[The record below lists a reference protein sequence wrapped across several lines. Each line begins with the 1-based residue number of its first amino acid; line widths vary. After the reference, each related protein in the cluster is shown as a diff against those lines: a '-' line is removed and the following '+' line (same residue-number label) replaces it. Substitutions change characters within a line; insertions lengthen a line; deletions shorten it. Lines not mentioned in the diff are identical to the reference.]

1 MLPYRGKIPRGDTES
16 DIPFSSLFF
25 SFSSLPLQ
33 RGQANLNQ
41 FSGNPSRLNEPQLA
55 HNEMFRG
62 FLSIV
67 VEERDVNQSLI
78 SFGDGE
84 GYSLRIWLY
93 RSLSLSQFSIL
104 KRKEFQG
111 FVLLSKN
118 SKELC
123 LPFNWDKWNFQIIIV
138 LSFWVNERE
147 KRERKDKNM
156 IRWWRWT
163 KGGKLK
169 NWLRL
174 IRRQTNGNSPNENDS
189 TRDRGCDINRL
200 PSLPPPL
207 PITKFPRPVLIGCK
221 SRVAVR

>member
-93 RSLSLSQFSIL
+93 RSLSLSQFS
-104 KRKEFQG
+104 RNWRE
-111 FVLLSKN
+111 KN
-118 SKELC
+118 SKDLFFFRKIRKNCVYFPIEINGISKL
-123 LPFNWDKWNFQIIIV
+123 
-138 LSFWVNERE
+138 LSY
-147 KRERKDKNM
+147 
-156 IRWWRWT
+156 
-163 KGGKLK
+163 
-169 NWLRL
+169 
-174 IRRQTNGNSPNENDS
+174 
-189 TRDRGCDINRL
+189 
-200 PSLPPPL
+200 
-207 PITKFPRPVLIGCK
+207 
-221 SRVAVR
+221 

>member
-78 SFGDGE
+78 SFGDG
-84 GYSLRIWLY
+84 GRIFFKDMIISK
-93 RSLSLSQFSIL
+93 SLSLSILEKL

-123 LPFNWDKWNFQIIIV
+123 LLSNWDKWNFQIIIV
-138 LSFWVNERE
+138 LIFSSMRE
-147 KRERKDKNM
+147 KKGKGKIKIWFDDER
-156 IRWWRWT
+156 RV
-163 KGGKLK
+163 G
-169 NWLRL
+169 NWK
-174 IRRQTNGNSPNENDS
+174 ID
-189 TRDRGCDINRL
+189 C
-200 PSLPPPL
+200 
-207 PITKFPRPVLIGCK
+207 V
-221 SRVAVR
+221 

>member
-78 SFGDGE
+78 SFGDG
-84 GYSLRIWLY
+84 GRIFFKDMIISK
-93 RSLSLSQFSIL
+93 SLSLSILEKL

-123 LPFNWDKWNFQIIIV
+123 LLSNWDKWNFQIIIV
-138 LSFWVNERE
+138 LIFSSMRE
-147 KRERKDKNM
+147 KKGKGKIKIWFDDEGER
-156 IRWWRWT
+156 RV
-163 KGGKLK
+163 G
-169 NWLRL
+169 NWK
-174 IRRQTNGNSPNENDS
+174 ID
-189 TRDRGCDINRL
+189 C
-200 PSLPPPL
+200 
-207 PITKFPRPVLIGCK
+207 V
-221 SRVAVR
+221 

>member
-123 LPFNWDKWNFQIIIV
+123 LLSNWDKWNFQIIIV
-138 LSFWVNERE
+138 LIFSSMRE
-147 KRERKDKNM
+147 KKGKGKIKIWFDDER
-156 IRWWRWT
+156 RV
-163 KGGKLK
+163 G
-169 NWLRL
+169 NWK
-174 IRRQTNGNSPNENDS
+174 ID
-189 TRDRGCDINRL
+189 C
-200 PSLPPPL
+200 
-207 PITKFPRPVLIGCK
+207 V
-221 SRVAVR
+221 

>member
-33 RGQANLNQ
+33 RDQANLNQ

-123 LPFNWDKWNFQIIIV
+123 LLSNWDKWNFQIIIV
-138 LSFWVNERE
+138 LIFSSMRE
-147 KRERKDKNM
+147 KKGKGKIKIWFDDER
-156 IRWWRWT
+156 RV
-163 KGGKLK
+163 G
-169 NWLRL
+169 NWK
-174 IRRQTNGNSPNENDS
+174 ID
-189 TRDRGCDINRL
+189 C
-200 PSLPPPL
+200 
-207 PITKFPRPVLIGCK
+207 V
-221 SRVAVR
+221 

>member
-33 RGQANLNQ
+33 RDQANLNQ

-93 RSLSLSQFSIL
+93 RSLSLSIL
-104 KRKEFQG
+104 DMIE
-111 FVLLSKN
+111 
-118 SKELC
+118 
-123 LPFNWDKWNFQIIIV
+123 
-138 LSFWVNERE
+138 E
-147 KRERKDKNM
+147 KRIPRICSSFEKFER
-156 IRWWRWT
+156 IVFT
-163 KGGKLK
+163 FQ
-169 NWLRL
+169 LR
-174 IRRQTNGNSPNENDS
+174 
-189 TRDRGCDINRL
+189 
-200 PSLPPPL
+200 
-207 PITKFPRPVLIGCK
+207 
-221 SRVAVR
+221 